1 METFVYVELK
11 IEWTK
16 KILSQKLTCVFTKNY
31 TTIIR
36 TYWATNYKVG
46 GSKFWVTC
54 RCDRCWH
61 PLLSAANLNFSSY
74 NKSHCFQDK
83 KKSKIIA
90 SGSQGVNLLLS
101 YVQVKSKRVNIKM
114 NIVDFSYIPCWLFQK
129 RGCIV
134 ATCKVLFTE
143 TLVLTALSNYLL
155 TLKRSFKQRE
165 EKNQQ
170 ELKKTS
176 IYNRKIW

>member
-1 METFVYVELK
+1 MENFVYVELK
-11 IEWTK
+11 ILEWTK
-16 KILSQKLTCVFTKNY
+16 KILSQKLTCIFTK
-31 TTIIR
+31 TTPQLLGHIGLQII
-36 TYWATNYKVG
+36 KVG

-74 NKSHCFQDK
+74 NKSHCFHDK

-143 TLVLTALSNYLL
+143 TAGTNRVIELSTN
-155 TLKRSFKQRE
+155 
-165 EKNQQ
+165 
-170 ELKKTS
+170 LKKIFQTTW
-176 IYNRKIW
+176 RKQSSGAKKNKHM

>member
-16 KILSQKLTCVFTKNY
+16 KILSQKLTCIFTKNY

-143 TLVLTALSNYLL
+143 TAGTNRVIELSTN
-155 TLKRSFKQRE
+155 LKEIFQTTWRKKSAGAK
-165 EKNQQ
+165 KN
-170 ELKKTS
+170 KH
-176 IYNRKIW
+176 I